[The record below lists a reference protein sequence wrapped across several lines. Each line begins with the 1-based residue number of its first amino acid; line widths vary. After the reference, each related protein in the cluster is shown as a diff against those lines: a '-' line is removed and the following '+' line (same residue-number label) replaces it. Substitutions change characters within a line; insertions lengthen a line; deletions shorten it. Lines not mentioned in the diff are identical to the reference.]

1 MVARYLLF
9 WTDSVALG
17 AIVTTLAASVL
28 TPVPVLAQP
37 PAAQTRETTS
47 AGVPLARA
55 HRVVQGP
62 DVDGDVL
69 GDAVWDGAPV
79 LTGFHQNTP
88 DEGEPASE
96 RTEVRIVYT
105 DDTIYFG
112 VVCYVRDPGT
122 IIVSDARRDSS
133 LTETDSFRLVL
144 DTYQDQ
150 QNGFVF
156 GTNPVG
162 LEYDGQLTNA
172 GQGSGGTGGGLV
184 RRSGSQQQRGSGGGF
199 NLNWDGV
206 WQVRARI
213 SDIGWTAEIAIPFRT
228 LRYPSGAAQT
238 WRLNFQRNIRH
249 RNEESYWAPLPR
261 QFNLNRLSLAG
272 EMQGVEVPVQR
283 NLKLTP
289 YVLGAAIRRDAH
301 TRATTLGDVGADLKY
316 SLTPSL
322 TLDLTYNTDFA
333 QVEVDDQQVNLDRFN
348 LFFPE
353 KRPFFLEN
361 AGLFSVGQP
370 GQLELF
376 FSRRIGIGASGEQVP
391 ILGGGRLSGKLG
403 RNTNIG
409 VLNMQTASVAAGGV
423 PSNNVTVARVR
434 QDFRNRSNLGA
445 MVVNRRATGGLA
457 GADDLNR
464 SYAVDGR
471 WGFGDT
477 VMLSGFAAGTD
488 TPGVRGDAHAYNVAA
503 SYESQRYRY
512 GGGFTEVGPAFNPE
526 VGFYARR
533 GYRRVD
539 GAFRTAFRP
548 ENSVGFHEWSPHA
561 SFFTVR
567 NFDTGQTES
576 EWIHLDNTM
585 EWRNGFWMST
595 ALNVTSEGVLEPF
608 EIFPGIIVPV
618 DRYDHTEAQLRFRTD
633 QGAPLSVEFFSVFGG
648 FFGGRRTQLSP
659 RLSLRVGETF
669 NTQVSW
675 ERNDLDLPGGAFVTN
690 LVRLRVNY
698 SFTTRMFVQALVQ
711 YNDWAR
717 LWSSNL
723 RFGMLS
729 DANTGL
735 FIVYNEIEGIDRFIP
750 PGAGRSLTLKYSY
763 LFDLLN

>member
-1 MVARYLLF
+1 M
-9 WTDSVALG
+9 
-17 AIVTTLAASVL
+17 
-28 TPVPVLAQP
+28 
-37 PAAQTRETTS
+37 
-47 AGVPLARA
+47 
-55 HRVVQGP
+55 
-62 DVDGDVL
+62 
-69 GDAVWDGAPV
+69 
-79 LTGFHQNTP
+79 LTGFRQNTP

-105 DDTIYFG
+105 NDTIYFG
-112 VVCYVRDPGT
+112 VVCYVLDPST

-238 WRLNFQRNIRH
+238 WGLNLQRNIRH

-272 EMQGVEVPVQR
+272 EVQGVEVPVQR

-289 YVLGAAIRRDAH
+289 YVLGEAIRRDAH
-301 TRATTLGDVGADLKY
+301 TRTTTLGDVGADLKY

-376 FSRRIGIGASGEQVP
+376 FSRRIGIGDSGQQIP

-409 VLNMQTASVAAGGV
+409 FLNMQTAAVATGGV
-423 PSNNVTVARVR
+423 PSNNFTVARVR

-445 MVVNRRATGGLA
+445 MVVNRSATGGLV
-457 GADDLNR
+457 GADDHNR

-471 WGFGDT
+471 WGFGET

-503 SYESQRYRY
+503 SYESERYRY

-548 ENSVGFHEWSPHA
+548 ENSVGLHEWTPHA
-561 SFFTVR
+561 SFFTIR
-567 NFDTGQTES
+567 NVDTGQTES

-595 ALNVTSEGVLEPF
+595 ALNVTTEGVLEPF
-608 EIFPGIIVPV
+608 EIFPGVIVPV
-618 DRYDHTEAQLRFRTD
+618 DRYDHAEAQLRVRTD

-648 FFGGRRTQLSP
+648 FFGGQRTQLSP

-711 YNDWAR
+711 YNDRAR

-723 RFGMLS
+723 RFGLLS

>member
-1 MVARYLLF
+1 MDPGRVFLVA
-9 WTDSVALG
+9 ALVLPG
-17 AIVTTLAASVL
+17 LTAVPAS
-28 TPVPVLAQP
+28 AQP
-37 PAAQTRETTS
+37 PDPLIAQTRALPSMT
-47 AGVPLARA
+47 GQGLPLALV
-55 HRVVQGP
+55 HRVERGP
-62 DVDGDVL
+62 DIDGDVL
-69 GDAVWDGAPV
+69 GDAVWTGTTPV
-79 LTGFHQNTP
+79 TGFRQNTP

-96 RTEVRIVYT
+96 RTEVRILYT

-112 VVCYVRDPGT
+112 VICFVRDPDT

-133 LTETDSFRLVL
+133 LAETDSFQIVL
-144 DTYQDQ
+144 DTYRDR

-156 GTNPVG
+156 GTNPAG
-162 LEYDGQLTNA
+162 LEYDGQLTNE
-172 GQGSGGTGGGLV
+172 GQGSGGVGGGLV

-206 WQVRARI
+206 WQVATRVT
-213 SDIGWTAEIAIPFRT
+213 DIGWTAEIAIPFRT
-228 LRYPSGAAQT
+228 LRYASGGAQI
-238 WRLNFQRNIRH
+238 WGLNFQRNIRH
-249 RNEESYWAPLPR
+249 RHEESYWAPLPR

-272 EMQGVEVPVQR
+272 ELHGLEVPAQR

-289 YVLGAAIRRDAH
+289 YVLGEAIQRDVDA
-301 TRATTLGDVGADLKY
+301 RAITLGDVGADLKY

-333 QVEVDDQQVNLDRFN
+333 QVEVDDQQVNLDRFT

-376 FSRRIGIGASGEQVP
+376 FSRRIGIGQGGEQIP

-409 VLNMQTASVAAGGV
+409 FLNMQTASVAARGV
-423 PSNNVTVARVR
+423 PSNNFTVARVR
-434 QDFRNRSNLGA
+434 QDFRNRSNLGV
-445 MVVNRRATGGLA
+445 MVVSRSATGELA
-457 GADDLNR
+457 GADDDNQ

-471 WGFGDT
+471 WGIGDT
-477 VMLSGFAAGTD
+477 VTLSGFAAGTD
-488 TPGVRGDAHAYNVAA
+488 TPGVTGDAHAYNLAA
-503 SYESQRYRY
+503 GYESERYRY

-526 VGFYARR
+526 LGFYARR

-548 ENSVGFHEWSPHA
+548 ENTIGFHEWSPHA
-561 SFFTVR
+561 SFYTVR

-585 EWRNGFWMST
+585 EWRNGFWVST
-595 ALNVTSEGVLEPF
+595 AVNLTTEGVLEPF
-608 EIFPGIIVPV
+608 EIFPDVVIPV

-633 QGAPLSVEFFSVFGG
+633 ESAPLSVEFFSVFGG

-659 RLSLRVGETF
+659 RLNLRLGARF
-669 NTQVSW
+669 NTQVAW

-690 LVRLRVNY
+690 LARLRVNY

-711 YNDWAR
+711 YNDRAR
-717 LWSSNL
+717 LWSSNV
-723 RFGMLS
+723 RFGLLS

-735 FIVYNEIEGIDRFIP
+735 FIVYNDIEGIDRFIP

>member
-1 MVARYLLF
+1 MPEISNARIGIIG
-9 WTDSVALG
+9 LG
-17 AIVTTLAASVL
+17 YVGL
-28 TPVPVLAQP
+28 
-37 PAAQTRETTS
+37 
-47 AGVPLARA
+47 PLAVAFAGHFPTVGYDLSQR
-55 HRVVQGP
+55 RI
-62 DVDGDVL
+62 
-69 GDAVWDGAPV
+69 
-79 LTGFHQNTP
+79 
-88 DEGEPASE
+88 DELKAGH
-96 RTEVRIVYT
+96 
-105 DDTIYFG
+105 
-112 VVCYVRDPGT
+112 
-122 IIVSDARRDSS
+122 DS
-133 LTETDSFRLVL
+133 
-144 DTYQDQ
+144 
-150 QNGFVF
+150 
-156 GTNPVG
+156 
-162 LEYDGQLTNA
+162 
-172 GQGSGGTGGGLV
+172 
-184 RRSGSQQQRGSGGGF
+184 
-199 NLNWDGV
+199 
-206 WQVRARI
+206 
-213 SDIGWTAEIAIPFRT
+213 TAEIAPEALKAAGRLT
-228 LRYPSGAAQT
+228 LSADPQALEGCNTYIVTVPTPIDGYKRPDLTPLLSASELLGRLVRPGDVVIYESTVYPGAT
-238 WRLNFQRNIRH
+238 
-249 RNEESYWAPLPR
+249 EEDCLPVIE
-261 QFNLNRLSLAG
+261 RLSG
-272 EMQGVEVPVQR
+272 
-283 NLKLTP
+283 
-289 YVLGAAIRRDAH
+289 
-301 TRATTLGDVGADLKY
+301 
-316 SLTPSL
+316 
-322 TLDLTYNTDFA
+322 LTYNTDFA
-333 QVEVDDQQVNLDRFN
+333 QGEVDDQQVNLDRFN

-608 EIFPGIIVPV
+608 EIFPGVIVPV

-711 YNDWAR
+711 YNDRAR

>member
-1 MVARYLLF
+1 MDPGRVFLVA
-9 WTDSVALG
+9 ALALSG
-17 AIVTTLAASVL
+17 L
-28 TPVPVLAQP
+28 TAVPTSAQP
-37 PAAQTRETTS
+37 PVQTRALPLMTGE
-47 AGVPLARA
+47 GLPLARA
-55 HRVVQGP
+55 YRVERGP
-62 DVDGDVL
+62 DIDGDVL
-69 GDAVWDGAPV
+69 GDMVWTGAAPV
-79 LTGFHQNTP
+79 TGFRQNTP

-96 RTEVRIVYT
+96 RTEVRILYT
-105 DDTIYFG
+105 NDTIYFG
-112 VVCYVRDPGT
+112 VICFVRDPDT

-133 LTETDSFRLVL
+133 LAETDSFRIVL
-144 DTYQDQ
+144 DTYRDQ

-156 GTNPVG
+156 GTNPAG
-162 LEYDGQLTNA
+162 LEYDGQLTNE
-172 GQGSGGTGGGLV
+172 GQGSGGVGGGLV

-206 WQVRARI
+206 WQVTTRVT
-213 SDIGWTAEIAIPFRT
+213 DIGWTAEIAIPFRT
-228 LRYPSGAAQT
+228 LRYASGGAQI
-238 WRLNFQRNIRH
+238 WGLNFQRNIRH
-249 RNEESYWAPLPR
+249 RNEVSYWAPLPR
-261 QFNLNRLSLAG
+261 QFTLNRLSLAG
-272 EMQGVEVPVQR
+272 ELHGLQVPAQR

-289 YVLGAAIRRDAH
+289 YVLGEAIQRDVDA
-301 TRATTLGDVGADLKY
+301 RATTLGDVGADLKY

-333 QVEVDDQQVNLDRFN
+333 QVEVDDQQVNLDRFT

-376 FSRRIGIGASGEQVP
+376 FSRRIGIGEGGAQVP

-409 VLNMQTASVAAGGV
+409 FLNMQTASVAAGGV
-423 PSNNVTVARVR
+423 PSNNFTVARVR
-434 QDFRNRSNLGA
+434 QDFRNRSNLGV
-445 MVVNRRATGGLA
+445 MVVNRSATGELA
-457 GADDLNR
+457 GADDDNQ

-471 WGFGDT
+471 WGIGET
-477 VMLSGFAAGTD
+477 VTLSGFAAGTD
-488 TPGVRGDAHAYNVAA
+488 TPGVSGAAHAYNLAA
-503 SYESQRYRY
+503 SFESERYRY

-539 GAFRTAFRP
+539 GAFRTTFRP
-548 ENSVGFHEWSPHA
+548 ENTVGFHEWSPHA
-561 SFFTVR
+561 SFYTVR

-585 EWRNGFWMST
+585 EWRNGFWVST
-595 ALNVTSEGVLEPF
+595 AVNLTAEGVLEPF
-608 EIFPGIIVPV
+608 EIFPDVVIPV

-633 QGAPLSVEFFSVFGG
+633 QGAPLSIEFFSVFGG

-659 RLSLRVGETF
+659 RLNLRLGARF
-669 NTQVSW
+669 NTQVAW

-690 LVRLRVNY
+690 LARLRVNY

-711 YNDWAR
+711 YNDRAR
-717 LWSSNL
+717 LWSSNV
-723 RFGMLS
+723 RFGLLS

-735 FIVYNEIEGIDRFIP
+735 FIVYNDIEGIARFIP